1 MMWCVPPVA
10 VRVSAWRLSGATRR
24 LVSLPLPGRSF
35 LTNLANANGRTSDP
49 VPIPVGG
56 VLGTFFGGALL
67 VDVDVDVGELG
78 GLNTLLTSSW
88 AFLPAFSASSNGTP
102 MTTAATTSDTSV
114 AIGLRPRPPPTVRP
128 AETFDSWIGGRP
140 EPAGCWGGGG

>member
-1 MMWCVPPVA
+1 
-10 VRVSAWRLSGATRR
+10 
-24 LVSLPLPGRSF
+24 
-35 LTNLANANGRTSDP
+35 
-49 VPIPVGG
+49 
-56 VLGTFFGGALL
+56 
-67 VDVDVDVGELG
+67 
-78 GLNTLLTSSW
+78 SSW

-140 EPAGCWGGGG
+140 EPAGCWGGGGVNVGVGAGGGAVAWGASAAGNPSGVHDGTPSGVGPGIGVDAPLPTSLPKASRSATE